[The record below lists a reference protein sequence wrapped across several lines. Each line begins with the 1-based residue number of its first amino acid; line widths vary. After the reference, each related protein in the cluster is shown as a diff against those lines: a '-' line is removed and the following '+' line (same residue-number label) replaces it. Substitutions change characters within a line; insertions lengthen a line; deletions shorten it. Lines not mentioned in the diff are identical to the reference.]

1 MKRVIKAYVD
11 TGVYIK
17 EKLPLES
24 QTLKSISYIDPE
36 LVSSSSTEVMQN
48 LLKLPVIFVS
58 VLKGDEGD
66 QYSSEIRQ
74 LMNDT
79 ILPSYL
85 DEKGMEVD
93 CLNWWQSI
101 ESKYPVTFKMVSA
114 VLSIFHGPRVES
126 SYSMMTDIIDSK
138 SGRMN
143 IETYDALQTVKYSLM
158 ANQSTTSTDKPLAV
172 TMFHREDKLTSP
184 VNPTLAR
191 NMRSAYEAYND
202 VTTAKRKLSFFAL
215 KATLPCLRGSRR
227 GKGEVIDNGR
237 EDIGFALDEL
247 GL

>member
-158 ANQSTTSTDKPLAV
+158 ANQPTTSTDKPLAV

-202 VTTAKRKLSFFAL
+202 VTTAKRKLKEAERKEFGISSDN
-215 KATLPCLRGSRR
+215 KKT
-227 GKGEVIDNGR
+227 KKNVID
-237 EDIGFALDEL
+237 
-247 GL
+247 

>member
-1 MKRVIKAYVD
+1 MI
-11 TGVYIK
+11 
-17 EKLPLES
+17 
-24 QTLKSISYIDPE
+24 
-36 LVSSSSTEVMQN
+36 
-48 LLKLPVIFVS
+48 
-58 VLKGDEGD
+58 
-66 QYSSEIRQ
+66 YSSEIRQ
-74 LMNDT
+74 LMNDNT
-79 ILPSYL
+79 LPSYL

-126 SYSMMTDIIDSK
+126 SYSMMTDIIDTK

-158 ANQSTTSTDKPLAV
+158 ANQPTTSTDKPLAV

-202 VTTAKRKLSFFAL
+202 VTTAKRKLKEAERKEFGISSDNKKTKKNVIEENELEVAESVKEHNNIL
-215 KATLPCLRGSRR
+215 EKAYSTKRQKVDVQEQPMGDEDEDEDNDLSMLEVEVVPTKKKRTVQPSLDAYFGSVT
-227 GKGEVIDNGR
+227 KKKKTN
-237 EDIGFALDEL
+237 
-247 GL
+247 